1 MIPNFSKSLFILK
14 LHEELEEEVESE
26 ASKNDMI
33 NECKERTSLDFEGNV
48 KHSGEARVANNQE
61 NGSIKDSLPL
71 TVEADDEVF
80 RSEIISKRDF
90 LIFSLGFIFFSIT
103 ITATFII

>member
-1 MIPNFSKSLFILK
+1 MIPNFSESLLILK

-33 NECKERTSLDFEGNV
+33 NECKERTSLDFERNV

-71 TVEADDEVF
+71 AVEADDEVF

-90 LIFSLGFIFFSIT
+90 LIFSLGLIFFSIT